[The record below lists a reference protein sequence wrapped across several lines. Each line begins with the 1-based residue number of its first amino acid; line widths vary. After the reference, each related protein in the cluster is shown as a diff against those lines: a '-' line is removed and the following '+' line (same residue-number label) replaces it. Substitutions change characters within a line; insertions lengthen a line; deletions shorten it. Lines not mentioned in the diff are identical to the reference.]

1 MNSAAREEWIKLDIL
16 NSLARSQRAL
26 ARILESVA
34 DTVEAYPPPVDQV
47 IGNLEAISRY
57 QLTLAQKISGLTKNK
72 RKMGIPAQ
80 PWLSVR
86 LQQHPRRTRI

>member
-34 DTVEAYPPPVDQV
+34 DTVEAYPPPVDHV

-57 QLTLAQKISGLTKNK
+57 QLTLAQKISGLTNNK
-72 RKMGIPAQ
+72 RTIGIPAQ
-80 PWLSVR
+80 PWLSVK
-86 LQQHPRRTRI
+86 LQQRPRRTRI